1 MFGFHM
7 KAVFI
12 ASLLGVSL
20 RLTVHGAGLSATSGP
35 TNTVVVEPKFITALA
50 EELRTNHPALLAAD
64 ARTNAAAA
72 NLAAVRM
79 WEDPMVHVG
88 GMGARRDMRANEGDL
103 LYGVEQKLPLFGKP
117 QRARAVAQA
126 ELATEQANA
135 TLQFQLLRRDLA
147 KALFRTALAHHVVQ
161 IGQQDLAWL
170 QTMVGATEA
179 KYRAGEATLAELLE
193 VQNELAKRTNQLH
206 TDLALR
212 SNQEFTLNRLLNRAP
227 ESPWPALQLPPVA
240 PAIPFSQRLVDL
252 AWKYEPKTLVLRQQI
267 KQAEAVVALARRQRL
282 PDLSAGVEAR
292 NYSGDGSLRQ
302 GVVVLS
308 LNLPWGNAEKYRND
322 IRREEAKLRAAELEL
337 ADWQLAVR
345 QEVHYLTV
353 AIDAAR
359 REALLY
365 RDEIIPRS
373 EQALASARA
382 AWETG
387 RRTLREV
394 LETRRMLLEARL
406 MYARAVAE
414 QYTMMAELVLCCG
427 LGDFEALEMI
437 GALPEDSK
445 GNQQP

>member
-1 MFGFHM
+1 M

-12 ASLLGVSL
+12 ASLLGLSL
-20 RLTVHGAGLSATSGP
+20 TLIAHGGAPSADPAP
-35 TNTVVVEPKFITALA
+35 TNTVVVTPQFIIRLA
-50 EELRTNHPALLAAD
+50 EELRTNHPALLAAE

-79 WEDPMVHVG
+79 WEDPIARVG
-88 GMGARRDMRANEGDL
+88 GVSARRDMRANEGDL

-117 QRARAVAQA
+117 QRARAVARA

-147 KALFRTALAHHVVQ
+147 KALFRTALAHHVVE

-267 KQAEAVVALARRQRL
+267 KQAEAAVALARRQRL

-437 GALPEDSK
+437 GALPEDSQ